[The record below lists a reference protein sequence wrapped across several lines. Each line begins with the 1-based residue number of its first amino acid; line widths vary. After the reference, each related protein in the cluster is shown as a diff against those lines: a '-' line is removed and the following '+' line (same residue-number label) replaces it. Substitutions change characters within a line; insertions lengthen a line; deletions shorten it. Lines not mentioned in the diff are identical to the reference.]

1 MSDMDINIK
10 DICALKNDETSPRFL
25 ERDNFHDESNGRL
38 YSTVLYEMDF
48 RLRIRDDQLDCNEQ
62 VFLKHFKVTD

>member
-38 YSTVLYEMDF
+38 YEMDF
-48 RLRIRDDQLDCNEQ
+48 RLRIRDDQQDCNEQ
-62 VFLKHFKVTD
+62 VFLKQVKVTD